1 MSRQKAR
8 ANRVAE
14 QIKKEVSQILQSEIK
29 DPRITG
35 FLSVTDVEVSRDLG
49 FARIF
54 VSIYGTDNEKKLT
67 LKALESA
74 QGFIRSEIGNRIRL
88 RHVPEV
94 SFHLDQS
101 IEYGAH
107 ISGILK
113 DLKETENR
121 GEDSD

>member
-35 FLSVTDVEVSRDLG
+35 FLSVTDVEVTRDLG
-49 FARIF
+49 AAKIF
-54 VSIYGTDNEKKLT
+54 VSIYGTESEKQLT
-67 LKALESA
+67 LRALDSA
-74 QGFIRSEIGNRIRL
+74 QGFIRTEVGKRIQL

-94 SFHLDQS
+94 SFRLDQS

-113 DLKETENR
+113 NLKEKENR

>member
-35 FLSVTDVEVSRDLG
+35 FLSVTDVEITRDLG
-49 FARIF
+49 VAKIF
-54 VSIYGTDNEKKLT
+54 VSIYGTESEKQLT

-74 QGFIRSEIGNRIRL
+74 QGFIRTEIGKRIQF

-107 ISGILK
+107 ISGILN
-113 DLKETENR
+113 DLKEKENR